1 MTFDLDLWPT
11 DLNIDRDHLL
21 TKDYLPTVP
30 SLKLLGQSVL
40 ELSVAQGEVNWHD
53 LWLDRWPTD
62 LKISKDHLLTK
73 DYLPTKFEAS
83 GAKRSWVIS
92 CTRWSKLAW
101 PLTLTFDLMTWI
113 SIGIIYSPRTIYLP
127 SLKLLG
133 QSVLELS
140 VAQGEVNCKTFDL
153 DLWPTDLNINRDH
166 LLTKDYLPTKFE
178 ASGAK
183 RSWVISCTR
192 WSKLAKPLTLTFDLL
207 TWKSIGI
214 IYSPRTICLPSLK
227 PLGQSVIELSDAQG
241 KGIPTYRHTD
251 RPTDRCKAI
260 CPPFSKGA

>member
-11 DLNIDRDHLL
+11 DL
-21 TKDYLPTVP
+21 
-30 SLKLLGQSVL
+30 
-40 ELSVAQGEVNWHD
+40 
-53 LWLDRWPTD
+53 
-62 LKISKDHLLTK
+62 KINRDHLLTK

-101 PLTLTFDLMTWI
+101 PLTLTFDLLTWK

-140 VAQGEVNCKTFDL
+140 VAQGEVNWHDL
-153 DLWPTDLNINRDH
+153 WPWPTDLKINRDHLLTKDYLPTKCEASGAKRSWVISCTRWSKLAWPLTLTFDLKINRDH

-192 WSKLAKPLTLTFDLL
+192 WSKLAWPLTLTFDLL

-214 IYSPRTICLPSLK
+214 IYSPRTIYLPSLK
-227 PLGQSVIELSDAQG
+227 LLGLSVIELSVAQG
-241 KGIPTYRHTD
+241 
-251 RPTDRCKAI
+251 
-260 CPPFSKGA
+260 

>member
-1 MTFDLDLWPT
+1 MYSSRSIYLPSLKLLGQSILELSAAEGEVEWHDLDLWPT
-11 DLNIDRDHLL
+11 DLNINRGHLL
-21 TKDYLPTVP
+21 
-30 SLKLLGQSVL
+30 
-40 ELSVAQGEVNWHD
+40 
-53 LWLDRWPTD
+53 
-62 LKISKDHLLTK
+62 IK

-101 PLTLTFDLMTWI
+101 PLTLTFDLLTWI

-140 VAQGEVNCKTFDL
+140 VAQGEVNWH
-153 DLWPTDLNINRDH
+153 DLWPTDLKINRDH

-183 RSWVISCTR
+183 HSWVISCTR
-192 WSKLAKPLTLTFDLL
+192 W
-207 TWKSIGI
+207 I
-214 IYSPRTICLPSLK
+214 
-227 PLGQSVIELSDAQG
+227 
-241 KGIPTYRHTD
+241 
-251 RPTDRCKAI
+251 
-260 CPPFSKGA
+260 